1 MTSACGHLIL
11 AAALLLALALPGQDQ
26 LGNRRRILEL
36 ARNFEL
42 KPSEA
47 APAWAQRADPPLAR
61 LVWFSDLHLNQGYLP
76 LAHEA
81 LVYINTLAPHAV
93 LITGDNCAYAP
104 ADFRPELTSPY
115 ERYAAW
121 FQHLLDRE
129 LRAPAVVLPGD
140 NWPWDFHKVFGSRQ
154 FSFDVAG
161 VHIICLGADRAAR
174 GVEGC
179 AVFDE
184 DTWTWLKREL
194 AENPGKPTLVALHEN
209 PAPPT
214 FLEAG
219 LLADLLARHPQV
231 LATLTGHLHLDAE
244 FQVGHIRHLICPALG
259 PSLGHGLKTIHIH
272 PDAIL
277 LQTHERGEAG
287 GAFHPVHIWQRI
299 EIPPALRAGLA
310 PVAPDYRPVKR
321 SEVPARPLV
330 EDPSL
335 RNRAPELVAPT
346 VAFLFAY
353 GMNALRPTA
362 PPPIPVEFP

>member
-42 KPSEA
+42 RPSES

-61 LVWFSDLHLNQGYLP
+61 LVWFSDLHLNQSYLP

-81 LVYINTLAPHAV
+81 LAYINTLAPHAV

-104 ADFRPELTSPY
+104 ADFRPDLTSRH

-121 FQHLLDRE
+121 FQQLLGRE
-129 LRAPAVVLPGD
+129 LQAPAVVLPGD
-140 NWPWDFHKVFGSRQ
+140 NWPWEFHKTFGSRQ

-161 VHIICLGADRAAR
+161 VRIVCLGADRAAR

-184 DTWTWLKREL
+184 GTWAWLEQEL
-194 AENPGKPTLVALHEN
+194 AGNPASPTLVALHEN

-214 FLEAG
+214 
-219 LLADLLARHPQV
+219 
-231 LATLTGHLHLDAE
+231 LDRKS
-244 FQVGHIRHLICPALG
+244 V
-259 PSLGHGLKTIHIH
+259 
-272 PDAIL
+272 
-277 LQTHERGEAG
+277 
-287 GAFHPVHIWQRI
+287 V
-299 EIPPALRAGLA
+299 
-310 PVAPDYRPVKR
+310 
-321 SEVPARPLV
+321 
-330 EDPSL
+330 
-335 RNRAPELVAPT
+335 
-346 VAFLFAY
+346 
-353 GMNALRPTA
+353 
-362 PPPIPVEFP
+362 